1 MIITIDGPAASGKST
16 SAKLLADKLKFLYLD
31 TGAMY
36 RCIALSV
43 IKNQI
48 DIHNEQSL
56 GDFMKKFKLEL
67 ITNDGVSGYLVNGNN
82 VSKEIRNSFVSKKV
96 SEISAIPVIREYM
109 VKKQRDFAK
118 NTNCVVEGRDIG
130 TVVFPEAA
138 IKFFM
143 IASVEVRAK
152 RRQLDLQKIG
162 EEVAFEDLKEDAY
175 LLFDKKVIED
185 FDEFSI
191 VDKLSGDN
199 SLSFE
204 LSPIMVSYCEKE
216 EYLPKTCSPK
226 SIANRKD
233 RFQKILLLLT
243 RSNLCVHNI

>member
-16 SAKLLADKLKFLYLD
+16 SAKLLADKLEFLYLD

-162 EEVAFEDLKEDAY
+162 EEVAFEDLKEDIETRDRY
-175 LLFDKKVIED
+175 DSERSHSPLKKAFNAIEID
-185 FDEFSI
+185 TTNMTLEQQLDVMI
-191 VDKLSGDN
+191 RNVNLKK
-199 SLSFE
+199 
-204 LSPIMVSYCEKE
+204 I
-216 EYLPKTCSPK
+216 
-226 SIANRKD
+226 NRK
-233 RFQKILLLLT
+233 K
-243 RSNLCVHNI
+243 